1 MSTLVLHSYTLKPLY
16 ASVVYTKDTMNTTN
30 TTNNKVSEE
39 IEEMMAEHF
48 EGIYDEIED
57 MMNVVKDA
65 GGFGR
70 TGGVVA

>member
-1 MSTLVLHSYTLKPLY
+1 
-16 ASVVYTKDTMNTTN
+16 MNTTN

-39 IEEMMAEHF
+39 IEEMMTETF
-48 EGIYDEIED
+48 EGIYDEIQD

-70 TGGVVA
+70 VGGVMA